1 LVSVALAPDGSP
13 VVNAILLILAAI
25 AFIVCLV
32 LIDRLA
38 KRLDRVRTARQWE
51 ERERMLDRRPRVAR
65 ASEVRQRRS
74 RRH

>member
-1 LVSVALAPDGSP
+1 MN
-13 VVNAILLILAAI
+13 VVLLILAAI

-38 KRLDRVRTARQWE
+38 KRFERVTTARQWE
-51 ERERMLDRRPRVAR
+51 ERERLLDRRPRAAT
-65 ASEVRQRRS
+65 ASEVRQRRA

>member
-1 LVSVALAPDGSP
+1 LASVALAPEGSP
-13 VVNAILLILAAI
+13 VVNLILLILAAI

-32 LIDRLA
+32 LIDRLV
-38 KRLDRVRTARQWE
+38 KWLDLVRTARQWE
-51 ERERMLDRRPRVAR
+51 ERARMLDRRPRVAR

>member
-1 LVSVALAPDGSP
+1 M
-13 VVNAILLILAAI
+13 NAILLTLAVI

-32 LIDRLA
+32 LIDRVG
-38 KRLDRVRTARQWE
+38 KRLERTRTARQWE
-51 ERERMLDRRPRVAR
+51 ERERLLDRRPRVAT

>member
-1 LVSVALAPDGSP
+1 MN
-13 VVNAILLILAAI
+13 VVLLILAAI

-38 KRLDRVRTARQWE
+38 KRFERVKTARQWE
-51 ERERMLDRRPRVAR
+51 ERERLLDRRPRVAT
-65 ASEVRQRRS
+65 ASEVRQRRA